1 MAVYNAISLPMQ
13 IAFVSV
19 QNSYDESSGLQGLET
34 SVDILFAIDIIINF
48 MSAYIDTTDGET
60 IT

>member
-1 MAVYNAISLPMQ
+1 MQ
-13 IAFVSV
+13 IAFVTV
-19 QNSYDESSGLQGLET
+19 QDSYDESSGLQGLET